1 MAYPLV
7 PPPAGDVGALTW
19 PRQLQRWLD
28 DNPVGPLTRIS
39 TYIVLPAFTQ
49 ASNTWNG
56 YSDIVVAFNFE
67 GPNHLS
73 LKVFVAPI
81 APNYSLCISY
91 QVQGVVTRYSLWR
104 AVGDNIPGPV
114 IPYVNQYIDPNF
126 RLEIWNTSQGVA
138 SQSSSFTF
146 YTGKL
151 GGIDY
156 RWGTDTT
163 LVGSDAPVTNFENI
177 NSAATF
183 PVANLMFNFQ
193 PTSGMVLSGQQ
204 VVTWTDSVTGCVLYA
219 TPSAS
224 TYFTQ
229 LTDPVFNMLV
239 LGVTGGGPDTLI
251 GSGLGNTG
259 TVAVVFAL
267 ATIGSSGTPI
277 IAASDTGVTLSFA
290 IATGKFHAFGG
301 VGSVNFNSSIIIFL
315 AILNP
320 ATFTAY
326 IYNVQTGALVDTV
339 VGSGLSSSG
348 PVELGPCGCFI
359 YEAEF
364 YSTTISLG
372 EQTQLQAYLAT
383 KYLASGLAYMSV
395 PITFPTNATSVT
407 N

>member
-56 YSDIVVAFNFE
+56 YSDIVEAFNFE

-163 LVGSDAPVTNFENI
+163 LVGSDVPVTNFENI
-177 NSAATF
+177 NSIALLTATLSGRWRPQDMVF
-183 PVANLMFNFQ
+183 NGVSGGAMSAWNNEVAGPNLSPTGTSNVFVTNVTLAPNTPQAVVVTTGYIGNIAYANPAGCVAVLFFVKTLPVSGTTNIYYNGNVLGLDLSINSTGYLVSFNANLSNVALSLNTWYLVILGVSYGIAYLYNPVTCTQ
-193 PTSGMVLSGQQ
+193 IDSWISGFGSGN
-204 VVTWTDSVTGCVLYA
+204 DSVIEIGGPNIGVSEVSIFSTDII
-219 TPSAS
+219 AS
-224 TYFTQ
+224 QLNNLVAYFGITYFNQ
-229 LTDPVFNMLV
+229 FSLP
-239 LGVTGGGPDTLI
+239 LI
-251 GSGLGNTG
+251 FP
-259 TVAVVFAL
+259 A
-267 ATIGSSGTPI
+267 
-277 IAASDTGVTLSFA
+277 
-290 IATGKFHAFGG
+290 
-301 VGSVNFNSSIIIFL
+301 NSI
-315 AILNP
+315 
-320 ATFTAY
+320 
-326 IYNVQTGALVDTV
+326 
-339 VGSGLSSSG
+339 
-348 PVELGPCGCFI
+348 
-359 YEAEF
+359 
-364 YSTTISLG
+364 
-372 EQTQLQAYLAT
+372 
-383 KYLASGLAYMSV
+383 
-395 PITFPTNATSVT
+395 SVT

>member
-1 MAYPLV
+1 
-7 PPPAGDVGALTW
+7 
-19 PRQLQRWLD
+19 
-28 DNPVGPLTRIS
+28 
-39 TYIVLPAFTQ
+39 
-49 ASNTWNG
+49 
-56 YSDIVVAFNFE
+56 
-67 GPNHLS
+67 
-73 LKVFVAPI
+73 
-81 APNYSLCISY
+81 
-91 QVQGVVTRYSLWR
+91 
-104 AVGDNIPGPV
+104 
-114 IPYVNQYIDPNF
+114 
-126 RLEIWNTSQGVA
+126 
-138 SQSSSFTF
+138 
-146 YTGKL
+146 
-151 GGIDY
+151 
-156 RWGTDTT
+156 
-163 LVGSDAPVTNFENI
+163 
-177 NSAATF
+177 
-183 PVANLMFNFQ
+183 MFNFQ

-224 TYFTQ
+224 TYFVQ
-229 LTDPVFNMLV
+229 VADPVFNRLV
-239 LGVTGGGPDTLI
+239 LGVAGGGSDTLI

-259 TVAVVFAL
+259 TVAVVFGL

-277 IAASDTGVTLSFA
+277 IVASDTGVTLSFA
-290 IATGKFHAFGG
+290 TATGKFHAFGG

-320 ATFTAY
+320 TTFTAY

-339 VGSGLSSSG
+339 IGSGLSSSG